1 MATPTPNAVLGMS
14 LMLTATVFWSGL
26 DISAKLLI
34 DVKGMPDLM
43 VIWVRLAGGLVA
55 SYFVGVVIDRRWD
68 IWRVNRP
75 WLQFARSAS
84 MAATTVCNFISLGH
98 LPVTT
103 TISIFFCA
111 PLILAALS
119 HPLLGEKVGRM
130 RWSAI
135 IVGFIGVL
143 IVMQPWGASF
153 SPWMLLSLG
162 SAVFFALMQMTTR
175 MLASHDSAGSA
186 VFYTTT
192 VGAVALI
199 PFLFLVEGNL
209 SVPGDPLTWVLFLL
223 VGMVFGT
230 AGHMF
235 NVLALHYAGP
245 VRVAPFFYMSIV
257 WSIVAQSLLFGGGI
271 NPLGIVGTCVIISS
285 GLFVLWRETRVKAQV
300 SA

>member
-26 DISAKLLI
+26 DVSAKLLI

-75 WLQFARSAS
+75 WLQFARSAA
-84 MAATTVCNFISLGH
+84 MGATTVCNFIALGH

-119 HPLLGEKVGRM
+119 QPLLGEKVGRM

-135 IVGFIGVL
+135 VVGFLGVL

-175 MLASHDSAGSA
+175 MLAAHDSAGSA

-192 VGAVALI
+192 VGAIALI

-209 SVPGDPLTWVLFLL
+209 SVPGDPLTWGLFLL

-257 WSIVAQSLLFGGGI
+257 WSIVAQSVLFSGGI
-271 NPLGIVGTCVIISS
+271 NALGIAGAGVIISS
-285 GLFVLWRETRVKAQV
+285 GLFVLWRESRVKGEN
-300 SA
+300 

>member
-26 DISAKLLI
+26 DVSAKLLI

-75 WLQFARSAS
+75 WLQFARSAA
-84 MAATTVCNFISLGH
+84 MAATTVCNFIALGH

-119 HPLLGEKVGRM
+119 QPLLGEKVGRM

-135 IVGFIGVL
+135 VVGFLGVL

-175 MLASHDSAGSA
+175 MLAAHDSAGSA

-209 SVPGDPLTWVLFLL
+209 SVPGDPLTWGLFLL

-257 WSIVAQSLLFGGGI
+257 WSIVAQSVLFGG
-271 NPLGIVGTCVIISS
+271 
-285 GLFVLWRETRVKAQV
+285 WH
-300 SA
+300 